1 MLYAFILGV
10 CLIFWI
16 GTLVLSKKRM
26 AQWKKNN
33 GVPGVILAWLLFIFL
48 VSMIATIVLMIYY
61 GEGYYE
67 LDPFMNAALVVMLV
81 SAGLAVLTMLIAVSV
96 AEIRRGRGKWRV

>member
-1 MLYAFILGV
+1 MFFSFILGI

-33 GVPGVILAWLLFIFL
+33 GVPGVILAWLIFIFL
-48 VSMIATIVLMIYY
+48 VSGAACVVLAIICND
-61 GEGYYE
+61 GNYE
-67 LDPFMNAALVVMLV
+67 FFPFLDAAFVVMLV
-81 SAGLAVLTMLIAVSV
+81 SCGLVVLTMLTWAVV
-96 AEIRRGRGKWRV
+96 AEVRRGGGKWRV